1 MVIPL
6 KKTIKLND
14 IEKKIFGEIFM
25 EGDEEE
31 KSCLSVI
38 YVNFFKYLSLEELCV
53 TYRKKSLRT
62 SFFQVGVSDVGQNLL
77 IFLVKTKIEKMSK
90 IILKQI
96 RLIRNLPVRRQ

>member
-31 KSCLSVI
+31 KSCLSVRDI
-38 YVNFFKYLSLEELCV
+38 SQKKLEDEFFS
-53 TYRKKSLRT
+53 SG
-62 SFFQVGVSDVGQNLL
+62 GV
-77 IFLVKTKIEKMSK
+77 
-90 IILKQI
+90 
-96 RLIRNLPVRRQ
+96 